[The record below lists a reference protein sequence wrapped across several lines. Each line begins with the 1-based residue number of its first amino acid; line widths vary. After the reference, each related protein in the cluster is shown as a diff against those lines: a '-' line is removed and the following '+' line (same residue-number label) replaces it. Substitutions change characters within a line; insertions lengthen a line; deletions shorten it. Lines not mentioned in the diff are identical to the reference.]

1 MASIKSISAFL
12 LCVKDLEKTREFY
25 EKLGFRFASNT
36 EDYLKAYI
44 NWFWV
49 EFVPLDKVE
58 ESVFKK
64 ESDIEK
70 SEHRGSGIFIE
81 LSVDNV
87 DEFYEEVKEKGLKS
101 ASEPRDW
108 PWGRREFV
116 LRDPDGYKLV
126 FFTKK

>member
-1 MASIKSISAFL
+1 MIKSISGL
-12 LCVKDLEKTREFY
+12 LFCAKDLEATKDFY
-25 EKLGFRFASNT
+25 DKLGFKFASNT

-49 EFVPLDKVE
+49 EFVPVDKVE

-64 ESDIEK
+64 ESGIEESDHK
-70 SEHRGSGIFIE
+70 GTGLFIE

-87 DEFYEEVKEKGLKS
+87 DEFYEEVKAKGLKPS
-101 ASEPRDW
+101 SEPRDW
-108 PWGRREFV
+108 PWGRREFI